1 MHVVPVLIVGGGGCG
16 LSLAIFLHDLG
27 VRSLLVERNPGTT
40 DLPRAHILNQR
51 TMEIFSQHGLAEQ
64 VYAEGSSLEHMGRIS
79 FRTSLGGDGPFDRRK
94 IGDLDGYGGGA
105 LGPRYAADCAYRATN
120 LPQIQLEPLLRR
132 VLEARAPGTARFH
145 HELVGFE
152 QDADGVTA
160 RIVDRTSGE
169 HYTVRAGYLI
179 AADGGKTVGRMLDVP
194 FEGPRRLRRM
204 VNAFF
209 SADLSRWVDDDTV
222 LLFYFITPDALGAWG
237 GGGLLKAGPTR
248 WDRHS
253 ESWVF
258 MREVQPDDPDVIDE
272 ANAAQRIREILR
284 VPDLPLQIH
293 KIGRWEVEGVAAR
306 QYRFGRVFLAS
317 DAAHRHPPV
326 SALGLNTAFGDSHN
340 LAWKLALVLR
350 GAAGEGL
357 LDSYDSER
365 RPVGARVAE
374 WALNGFRVRGL
385 IDAAIGI
392 EPGRR
397 DATRAAF
404 EALFA
409 PTPGGATRRAILDE
423 VMRIQRIGPQ
433 AHDMEIGYEYGAGAL
448 VPDGTPAPE
457 RDPMASVYQPN
468 TRPGARLPHAWLERA
483 GRRVSTHDLIGVGR
497 FALFVGA
504 QAERWHAAAIEVAAA
519 SAVPIDVVVI
529 NVGVI
534 NVGVINGGAINGGA
548 INGGAIGA
556 SESGADVWRD
566 VDGTWAAQAGVAGDG
581 AVLVRPDG
589 HIGWRAARASENPAA
604 ALREAISEVLGSSPI
619 N

>member
-1 MHVVPVLIVGGGGCG
+1 MPDHDVPVLIVGGGGCG
-16 LSLAIFLHDLG
+16 LSLAIFLHDHG
-27 VRSLLVERNPGTT
+27 VRSMVVERNPTTT

-51 TMEIFSQHGLAEQ
+51 TMEIFSQHRFADK
-64 VYAEGSSLEHMGRIS
+64 VYAEGSSLELMGRIS
-79 FRTSLGGDGPFDRRK
+79 FRTSLGGDGPLDRRK

-105 LGPRYAADCAYRATN
+105 LGPRYEADCAYRATN

-132 VLEARAPGTARFH
+132 IAEQRAPGTTRFH

-152 QDADGVTA
+152 QDDSGVTA
-160 RIVDRTSGE
+160 SILDHAAGSK
-169 HYTVRAGYLI
+169 YQVRARYLI

-194 FEGPRRLRRM
+194 FEGPRKLRRM

-222 LLFYFITPDALGAWG
+222 LLFYFISPDALGVWG

-248 WDRHS
+248 WDRHA

-258 MREVQPDDPDVIDE
+258 MRELQPDDPEVVDE
-272 ANAAQRIREILR
+272 ASAVQRIREILR
-284 VPDLPLQIH
+284 IPELAVTMH
-293 KIGRWEVEGVAAR
+293 KIGRWDVEGVAAR
-306 QYRFGRVFLAS
+306 QYRFGRVFLAG

-326 SALGLNTAFGDSHN
+326 SALGLNTAFGDAHN
-340 LAWKLALVLR
+340 LAWKLALVLN
-350 GAAGEGL
+350 GVGSDSL

-397 DATRAAF
+397 EATRAAF

-409 PTPGGATRRAILDE
+409 ATPGGATRRAILDE

-433 AHDMEIGYEYGAGAL
+433 AHDMEIGYVYDSGAI
-448 VPDGTPAPE
+448 VPDGTAAAA
-457 RDPMASVYQPN
+457 RDPMASVYQPD
-468 TRPGARLPHAWLERA
+468 TRPGARLPHAWLERD
-483 GRRVSTHDLIGVGR
+483 GKRVSTHALLGVGR
-497 FALFVGA
+497 FVLFVGA
-504 QAERWHAAAIEVAAA
+504 AAAKWIDAATA
-519 SAVPIDVVVI
+519 MSAATRVPVDVVAVR
-529 NVGVI
+529 GTT
-534 NVGVINGGAINGGA
+534 GGLAAGEWI
-548 INGGAIGA
+548 
-556 SESGADVWRD
+556 D
-566 VDGTWAAQAGVAGDG
+566 VDGTWARHRDVGEAG

-589 HIGWRAARASENPAA
+589 HVAWRGTAE
-604 ALREAISEVLGSSPI
+604 GSSPEAVLRRVMHALL
-619 N
+619 

>member
-1 MHVVPVLIVGGGGCG
+1 MPDYDVPVLIVGGGGCG

-27 VRSLLVERNPGTT
+27 VRSLLVERNASTT

-51 TMEIFSQHGLAEQ
+51 TMELFSQHGLAAP
-64 VYAEGSSLEHMGRIS
+64 VYAEGSTLEHMGRIS
-79 FRTSLGGDGPFDRRK
+79 FRTSLGGDGPLDRRK

-105 LGPRYAADCAYRATN
+105 LRARYEADCAYRATN

-132 VLEARAPGTARFH
+132 VLQERAPGTARFH

-152 QDADGVTA
+152 QDAQGVTA
-160 RIVDRTSGE
+160 RIANHASGE
-169 HYTVRAGYLI
+169 AYSVRARYLI

-194 FEGPRRLRRM
+194 FDGPRRLRRM

-209 SADLSRWVDDDTV
+209 SADLSPWVDDDTV
-222 LLFYFITPDALGAWG
+222 LLFYFISPDALGVWG

-258 MREVQPDDPDVIDE
+258 MRELLPDDPETIDE
-272 ANAAQRIREILR
+272 ANAVQRIREILR
-284 VPDLPLQIH
+284 IPDLPITVH

-306 QYRFGRVFLAS
+306 QYRFGRVLLAG

-340 LAWKLALVLR
+340 LAWKLALVVK
-350 GAAGEGL
+350 GVAGDAL

-397 DATRAAF
+397 GATRAAF

-409 PTPGGATRRAILDE
+409 GTPGGATRRAIVDE

-433 AHDMEIGYEYGAGAL
+433 AHDMEIGYVYGAGAIA
-448 VPDGTPAPE
+448 PDGTPATV

-468 TRPGARLPHAWLERA
+468 TRPGARLPHAWLGRD
-483 GRRVSTHDLIGVGR
+483 GRRVSTHDLIGAGR

-504 QAERWHAAAIEVAAA
+504 QAERWREAAAQVAVAR
-519 SAVPIDVVVI
+519 AVPIDVV
-529 NVGVI
+529 
-534 NVGVINGGAINGGA
+534 AIS
-548 INGGAIGA
+548 A
-556 SESGADVWRD
+556 SEGERGTDVWRD
-566 VDGTWAAQAGVAGDG
+566 VEGTWAAQCGVAEDG
-581 AVLVRPDG
+581 AVLARPDG
-589 HIGWRAARASENPAA
+589 HVGWRTSGANTDAAA
-604 ALREAISEVLGSSPI
+604 ALREAIGAILGPRPAG
-619 N
+619 